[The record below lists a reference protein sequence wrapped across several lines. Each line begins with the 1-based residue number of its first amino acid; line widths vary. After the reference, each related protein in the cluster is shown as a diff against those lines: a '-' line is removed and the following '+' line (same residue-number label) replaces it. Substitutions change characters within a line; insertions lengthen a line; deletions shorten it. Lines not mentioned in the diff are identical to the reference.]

1 MVHSHLGIS
10 QFILWDW
17 QRTAHPGKMIQSEK
31 KMKWKLERE
40 REMISRDLRQGT
52 GMQKPQRTKVT
63 DHEVPEQKVTFTDQ
77 GVWLWW
83 WGTKWHPLE
92 SVSRCP

>member
-1 MVHSHLGIS
+1 MGLAKNCTS
-10 QFILWDW
+10 
-17 QRTAHPGKMIQSEK
+17 
-31 KMKWKLERE
+31 WKDDPIRKENEVEVGERE
-40 REMISRDLRQGT
+40 REMIFRDLRQGT
-52 GMQKPQRTKVT
+52 GMQKPQRMKVT